1 MMERATSH
9 AEGTTLKVSSIA
21 RMPAFSRNVHS
32 GSLQQ
37 GVYEF
42 LRDAIVSGVVEAGAN
57 LPSTRSLATEWGV
70 SRNTILAA
78 YEQLA
83 IEGLV
88 ISRRGSGT
96 RVRGRRLR
104 LRQILRESQFPVT
117 PLPLRD
123 PDGNAIYIH

>member
-1 MMERATSH
+1 MK
-9 AEGTTLKVSSIA
+9 LSSIA
-21 RMPAFSRNVHS
+21 QMPAFVRNMRH

-42 LRDAIVSGVVEAGAN
+42 LRESIVNGVVEAGSN
-57 LPSTRSLATEWGV
+57 LPSTRSLASEWGV

-83 IEGLV
+83 MEGLV

-96 RVRGRRLR
+96 RVRGRRLQ
-104 LRQILRESQFPVT
+104 LGQILRESQFPIA